1 MDIPEQGKVMIES
14 AAKIERQLMA
24 AELRLAELR
33 ETYTD
38 SGRHVRSLQAGVS
51 ELANQKEQLLGTYSG
66 KSFADAGSSGQS
78 FPTLRQ
84 LPILGV
90 PYESKLQKLKMEE
103 AVYET
108 LRAEFDSAK
117 VQEARENPYVEVL
130 DLPEVPEGKS
140 FPPRLLIVA
149 TGTVCAVI
157 VSGVW
162 ILGAARWP
170 QMDTKDAGGL
180 LAREIFGTVRGRIAA
195 ATGISLRTGINRA
208 NPDAGEQ
215 RKAKPT

>member
-1 MDIPEQGKVMIES
+1 MK
-14 AAKIERQLMA
+14 RQLETA
-24 AELRLAELR
+24 TEAPPELESRVGAES
-33 ETYTD
+33 T
-38 SGRHVRSLQAGVS
+38 
-51 ELANQKEQLLGTYSG
+51 
-66 KSFADAGSSGQS
+66 GSSGRF
-78 FPTLRQ
+78 FPTLQ
-84 LPILGV
+84 QFPILGV

-140 FPPRLLIVA
+140 FPPRLLIVV
-149 TGTVCAVI
+149 TGTGWAVI

-162 ILGAARWP
+162 ILGAPRWQ
-170 QMDTKDAGGL
+170 QMDGKDSGGM

-195 ATGISLRTGINRA
+195 ATGISLRIAINRA
-208 NPDAGEQ
+208 NPETGQQ
-215 RKAKPT
+215 RKAKPA